1 MTERTI
7 VRYDGEDAVSLHPN
21 GDPLPTGVGKGE
33 TFEIDSD
40 VAELYDASEL
50 FTLEG
55 PAPEL
60 SDEERLAAD
69 AEARPEPRTL
79 DEIRAAVDV
88 EPEELR
94 GKALDDELRAA
105 SLSTSGTVAE
115 KRTRLES
122 WQAEQLGDTAP
133 GDTDTN
139 GPNA

>member
-21 GDPLPTGVGKGE
+21 GDPRPSGVGKGE
-33 TFEIDSD
+33 TFEVDAD
-40 VAELYDASEL
+40 VAELYDGSEL

-60 SDEERLAAD
+60 TDEEQLRAD

-79 DEIRAAVDV
+79 DEIRAAVDTD
-88 EPEELR
+88 PDELR

-105 SLSTSGTVAE
+105 GLSSSGTVAE
-115 KRTRLES
+115 KRGRLES
-122 WQAEQLGDTAP
+122 WQAEQLGETPP